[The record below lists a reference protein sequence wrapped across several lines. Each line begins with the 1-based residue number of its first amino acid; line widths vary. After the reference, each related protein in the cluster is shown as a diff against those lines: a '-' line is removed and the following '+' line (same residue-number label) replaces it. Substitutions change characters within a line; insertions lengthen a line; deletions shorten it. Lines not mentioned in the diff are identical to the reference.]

1 MDQKFGEF
9 ELFFQVVYVVV
20 LDFRN
25 CVDDFEDLFVLH
37 LDGKK
42 QQRQTDEV
50 ANEEN
55 DQNHNDENSQRDHR
69 IVVNFFDRRVD

>member
-1 MDQKFGEF
+1 VDQKFGEF

-20 LDFRN
+20 FDFRN
-25 CVDDFEDLFVLH
+25 CVDDFEDFFVLDLH
-37 LDGKK
+37 GKK

-55 DQNHNDENSQRDHR
+55 DQN
-69 IVVNFFDRRVD
+69 